1 MEKFKLIIIL
11 YFVLSVS
18 NILAQ
23 NIEECGLDENLKLT
37 KAESE
42 FLNNYLKEKRKDFNF
57 IDKKIIIVSG
67 NTGEKIGSK
76 KQYFKD
82 IKSWQDN
89 GNQIATT
96 LILLD
101 EEEKR
106 VSGCDGILTLWVK
119 RFTERDK
126 EKIINKII
134 P

>member
-67 NTGEKIGSK
+67 NTGKKIGSK

-82 IKSWQDN
+82 IKSWQEN

-96 LILLD
+96 WILLD

-106 VSGCDGILTLWVK
+106 VSGCDGILTLSVK

-134 P
+134 L